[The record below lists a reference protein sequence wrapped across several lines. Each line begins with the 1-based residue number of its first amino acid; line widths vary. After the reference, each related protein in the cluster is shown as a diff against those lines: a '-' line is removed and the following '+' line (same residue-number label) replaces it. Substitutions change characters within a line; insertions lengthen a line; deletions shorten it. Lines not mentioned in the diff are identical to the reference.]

1 MITTRPPQP
10 TASGGMHSI
19 IVVGQT
25 GQWGGTVVSD
35 NIVVTIVQT
44 IVDVMPIEQMMAAVV
59 TFITNA
65 VAAAM
70 AAGSVA
76 DWRPNIVEDFVA
88 TAMQ

>member
-1 MITTRPPQP
+1 
-10 TASGGMHSI
+10 
-19 IVVGQT
+19 
-25 GQWGGTVVSD
+25 
-35 NIVVTIVQT
+35 VTIVQT

-76 DWRPNIVEDFVA
+76 D
-88 TAMQ
+88 